1 MRAGLSPVPIDHENH
16 DDLMQ
21 ARATALARLQVA
33 CSRLERASLEQRVA
47 TLDARLAH
55 RDTSDDIDD
64 RFVTRILLGPCPA

>member
-1 MRAGLSPVPIDHENH
+1 LDDVPAGLSPVPVDHENH

-21 ARATALARLQVA
+21 ARATALAKLQVA

-55 RDTSDDIDD
+55 RT
-64 RFVTRILLGPCPA
+64 PARASTIAS